1 MCVCVC
7 GVCGQGQRGEEE
19 DEGGVSL
26 LFRGGAKKKT
36 RAIAVCCYET
46 YRDSRREE
54 TDGTKKIDKKT
65 HKMLRSFFSF
75 FFLLKAL
82 HHDKNMHYVR

>member
-1 MCVCVC
+1 M
-7 GVCGQGQRGEEE
+7 EEE
-19 DEGGVSL
+19 CGHAFK
-26 LFRGGAKKKT
+26 LFRGGAKKRT

-46 YRDSRREE
+46 YKNNRREE
-54 TDGTKKIDKKT
+54 TDGTKKYTKYCAY
-65 HKMLRSFFSF
+65 F